1 MIVRTQDK
9 VMATKTDE
17 LQYIMFIFLEP
28 EQKKYRT
35 YNKVIFRRF
44 VNKSIYNTSQKLID
58 HLKTYPKEFN
68 IDTLDLRSNYFK
80 EELTN
85 FYIKNILSN
94 VIIMYD
100 LRIKDANWSYYDEIY
115 KSISVFNH
123 FISSKINFMF

>member
-80 EELTN
+80 EELTK
-85 FYIKNILSN
+85 FYQTIQ
-94 VIIMYD
+94 
-100 LRIKDANWSYYDEIY
+100 
-115 KSISVFNH
+115 
-123 FISSKINFMF
+123 